1 MVYKINS
8 LRSNFSCF
16 TNPILKEARLNLVP
30 KSKAQ
35 HLNGYTQGCIYKLVS
50 LTTEANFASKN
61 KIDANGFRRVNE
73 PYFKREPILL
83 AKTNSKVYILY
94 F

>member
-1 MVYKINS
+1 MVYKMNP
-8 LRSNFSCF
+8 LRSNFSYF

-35 HLNGYTQGCIYKLVS
+35 HLNGIYKLVS
-50 LTTEANFASKN
+50 LTTEANFASKT

-83 AKTNSKVYILY
+83 AKTISKVYILY